1 MSNEVQTEKLDDG
14 TEVVTTTSIAG
25 KATGAG
31 SAVTTLPPATATP
44 TPLEQTITAV
54 APTLITNILESFK
67 KIGMP
72 ATVAAIVSVVV
83 TVTPFLFKIDERYA
97 KASELEA
104 SIERNK
110 EDLAKLTAEVG
121 KVAGAVDV
129 LSQIVGKQYEAIQ
142 EVNATTRRL
151 AAPQRAIIAAAPAP
165 APIVAEEEYAYEE
178 SEEYAYEEDA
188 PLEAATEEYPAELE
202 YDSTQDIDD
211 SLNMLRKSLDESR
224 KTLHEI
230 QERQE

>member
-1 MSNEVQTEKLDDG
+1 MSNQETQKPEEQTATG
-14 TEVVTTTSIAG
+14 TISDVKVTNAPVYGDQKTTTA
-25 KATGAG
+25 
-31 SAVTTLPPATATP
+31 PAPQP

-54 APTLITNILESFK
+54 APSVITSIMESIK
-67 KIGMP
+67 KVGMP
-72 ATVAAIVSVVV
+72 ATVAAIVSVLV

-97 KASELEA
+97 KATELQDAIDQNEQ
-104 SIERNK
+104 
-110 EDLAKLTAEVG
+110 DLAKLTAEVG

-211 SLNMLRKSLDESR
+211 SLNMVRKSLDESR

>member
-14 TEVVTTTSIAG
+14 TEVVTTTSKTG
-25 KATGAG
+25 ATAGAG
-31 SAVTTLPPATATP
+31 SAATTLPPSPPTP

-121 KVAGAVDV
+121 KVAGSVEV
-129 LSQIVGKQYEAIQ
+129 LSEIVGQQYRAIQ
-142 EVNATTRRL
+142 QMNESQARSVREPVRPAVAPPVARPAPMVA
-151 AAPQRAIIAAAPAP
+151 AAPIVAAPAP
-165 APIVAEEEYAYEE
+165 IFLAPTENL
-178 SEEYAYEEDA
+178 EDA
-188 PLEAATEEYPAELE
+188 SDIEL
-202 YDSTQDIDD
+202 DPSSDVT
-211 SLNMLRKSLDESR
+211 KSLDEIRRSLEQSR
-224 KTLHEI
+224 KNLDSI
-230 QERQE
+230 QKDEE